1 VNAMQAYAKAIAAG
15 IMALLAV
22 MVTLTG
28 ASVPQWI
35 TEDWLLTLFAALTPL
50 IVLLTPNRP

>member
-1 VNAMQAYAKAIAAG
+1 MQAYAKAIAAG